1 LIFSN
6 AISFAKV
13 GVAKDDSRCVSV
25 GKMNEQP
32 SIGMKITCVI
42 FLLDC
47 AYNLCAPGDLLESG
61 EQVSLPLRSTVMN
74 SVQTQ
79 GTALVTGASAG
90 IGAVYAERLAKRG
103 FDLLLV
109 ARDEQRL
116 EAAASMLRA
125 EHGVQVEVLK
135 ADLTQKDDVLK
146 LEQRLRSDSSIS
158 LLLNNAGVA
167 ADGLLANSDMDQ
179 MEKLIQLN
187 VTTVTR
193 LASAAAAAFAKAGR
207 GSIINIASVVAL
219 FPERFN
225 ATYSASKAY
234 VLSLTQSLNAE
245 LDGTG
250 VKVQAVLPG
259 VTRTEIWERSG
270 IDASQIPAE
279 MVMEAGEMVDAA
291 LSGLDQGELITIPSL
306 PNASDWDDFVKARL
320 VMAPNLSKSTAATRY
335 K

>member
-1 LIFSN
+1 
-6 AISFAKV
+6 
-13 GVAKDDSRCVSV
+13 
-25 GKMNEQP
+25 
-32 SIGMKITCVI
+32 
-42 FLLDC
+42 
-47 AYNLCAPGDLLESG
+47 
-61 EQVSLPLRSTVMN
+61 MN

-79 GTALVTGASAG
+79 GTALVTGASSG
-90 IGAVYAERLAKRG
+90 IGAIYAERLAARG

-109 ARDEQRL
+109 ARDQERL
-116 EAAASMLRA
+116 EAAASKLRA
-125 EHGVQVEVLK
+125 EHGIQVEVLK
-135 ADLTQKDDVLK
+135 ADLTQKNDVLK

-167 ADGLLANSDMDQ
+167 ADGLLANADMDQ
-179 MEKLIQLN
+179 LERLIQLN
-187 VTTVTR
+187 VTAVTR
-193 LASAAAAAFAKAGR
+193 LASAAAASFAKAGR
-207 GSIINIASVVAL
+207 GTIINIGSVVAL

-259 VTRTEIWERSG
+259 VTRTEIWERSD
-270 IDASQIPAE
+270 IDATQIPAE

-291 LSGLDQGELITIPSL
+291 LSGLDQGELVTIPSL
-306 PNASDWDDFVKARL
+306 PDAAHWDAFVAARL
-320 VMAPNLSKSTAATRY
+320 VMAPNLSKSKAASRY

>member
-1 LIFSN
+1 
-6 AISFAKV
+6 
-13 GVAKDDSRCVSV
+13 
-25 GKMNEQP
+25 M
-32 SIGMKITCVI
+32 T
-42 FLLDC
+42 
-47 AYNLCAPGDLLESG
+47 
-61 EQVSLPLRSTVMN
+61 STQ
-74 SVQTQ
+74 SQ
-79 GTALVTGASAG
+79 GTALVTGASSG
-90 IGAVYAERLAKRG
+90 IGAVYAQRLAARG

-109 ARDEQRL
+109 ARDQQRL
-116 EAAASMLRA
+116 EEAASTLRD
-125 EHGVQVEVLK
+125 EYGVQVEVLK

-167 ADGLLANSDMDQ
+167 ADGLLANADTDLLERM
-179 MEKLIQLN
+179 IQLN
-187 VTTVTR
+187 VTAVTR
-193 LASAAAAAFAKAGR
+193 LASAAAASFAKAGR
-207 GSIINIASVVAL
+207 GTIINIASVVAL

-270 IDASQIPAE
+270 IDATQIPAE
-279 MVMEAGEMVDAA
+279 MVMEAGEMVDASLA
-291 LSGLDQGELITIPSL
+291 GLDQGELVTIPSL
-306 PNASDWDDFVKARL
+306 PNAADWDAFVAARL
-320 VMAPNLSKSTAATRY
+320 VMAPNLSKSQAAARY

>member
-1 LIFSN
+1 
-6 AISFAKV
+6 
-13 GVAKDDSRCVSV
+13 
-25 GKMNEQP
+25 M
-32 SIGMKITCVI
+32 T
-42 FLLDC
+42 
-47 AYNLCAPGDLLESG
+47 
-61 EQVSLPLRSTVMN
+61 STQ
-74 SVQTQ
+74 SQ
-79 GTALVTGASAG
+79 GTALVTGASSG
-90 IGAVYAERLAKRG
+90 IGAIYAQRLATRG

-109 ARDEQRL
+109 ARDQQRL
-116 EAAASMLRA
+116 EEAATKLRA

-146 LEQRLRSDSSIS
+146 LEQRLRSDSSIT

-167 ADGLLANSDMDQ
+167 ADGLLANADTDQ
-179 MEKLIQLN
+179 LEKMIQLN
-187 VTTVTR
+187 VTAVTR
-193 LASAAAAAFAKAGR
+193 LASAAAASFAKAGR
-207 GSIINIASVVAL
+207 GTIINIASVVAL

-270 IDASQIPAE
+270 IDATQIPAD

-291 LSGLDQGELITIPSL
+291 LSGLDQGELVTIPSL
-306 PNASDWDDFVKARL
+306 PDAKDWDAFVAARH
-320 VMAPNLSKSTAATRY
+320 VMAPNLSKSKAASRY

>member
-1 LIFSN
+1 
-6 AISFAKV
+6 
-13 GVAKDDSRCVSV
+13 
-25 GKMNEQP
+25 M
-32 SIGMKITCVI
+32 T
-42 FLLDC
+42 
-47 AYNLCAPGDLLESG
+47 
-61 EQVSLPLRSTVMN
+61 STQ
-74 SVQTQ
+74 SQ
-79 GTALVTGASAG
+79 GTALVTGASSG
-90 IGAVYAERLAKRG
+90 IGAVYAQRLAARG

-109 ARDEQRL
+109 ARDLQRL
-116 EAAASMLRA
+116 EEAASQLRA

-135 ADLTQKDDVLK
+135 ADLTQKEDVLK
-146 LEQRLRSDSSIS
+146 LEQRLRSDSSIN

-167 ADGLLANSDMDQ
+167 ADGLLANADTDQ
-179 MEKLIQLN
+179 LERLIQLN

-193 LASAAAAAFAKAGR
+193 LASAAAASFAKAGR
-207 GSIINIASVVAL
+207 GTIINIASVVAL

-270 IDASQIPAE
+270 IDATQIPAD

-291 LSGLDQGELITIPSL
+291 LSGLDHGELITIPSL
-306 PNASDWDDFVKARL
+306 PNLSEWESYVAARHA
-320 VMAPNLSKSTAATRY
+320 MAPNLSRSQAAARY

>member
-1 LIFSN
+1 
-6 AISFAKV
+6 
-13 GVAKDDSRCVSV
+13 
-25 GKMNEQP
+25 M
-32 SIGMKITCVI
+32 T
-42 FLLDC
+42 
-47 AYNLCAPGDLLESG
+47 
-61 EQVSLPLRSTVMN
+61 PLQS
-74 SVQTQ
+74 Q
-79 GTALVTGASAG
+79 GTALVTGASSG
-90 IGAVYAERLAKRG
+90 IGAIYAQRLAARG

-109 ARDEQRL
+109 ARDLERL
-116 EAAASMLRA
+116 EAAASALRDA
-125 EHGVQVEVLK
+125 HGVQVEVLK

-167 ADGLLANSDMDQ
+167 ADGLLANADLDQ
-179 MEKLIQLN
+179 LESMIQLN
-187 VTTVTR
+187 ITAVTR
-193 LASAAAAAFAKAGR
+193 LASAAAAGFAKAGR
-207 GSIINIASVVAL
+207 GTIINIASVVAL

-291 LSGLDQGELITIPSL
+291 LAGLDQGELVTIPSL
-306 PNASDWDDFVKARL
+306 PNAGDWDAFVAARL
-320 VMAPNLSKSTAATRY
+320 VMAPNLSKSKAAARY

>member
-1 LIFSN
+1 
-6 AISFAKV
+6 
-13 GVAKDDSRCVSV
+13 
-25 GKMNEQP
+25 M
-32 SIGMKITCVI
+32 T
-42 FLLDC
+42 
-47 AYNLCAPGDLLESG
+47 
-61 EQVSLPLRSTVMN
+61 STQ
-74 SVQTQ
+74 SQ
-79 GTALVTGASAG
+79 GTALVTGASSG
-90 IGAVYAERLAKRG
+90 IGAVYAQRLAARG

-109 ARDEQRL
+109 ARDLQRL
-116 EAAASMLRA
+116 EEAACQLRA

-135 ADLTQKDDVLK
+135 ADLTQKEDVLK

-158 LLLNNAGVA
+158 LVLNNAGVA
-167 ADGLLANSDMDQ
+167 ADGLLANADTDHL
-179 MEKLIQLN
+179 ERLIQLN

-193 LASAAAAAFAKAGR
+193 LASAAAASFAKAGR
-207 GSIINIASVVAL
+207 GTIINIASVVAL

-270 IDASQIPAE
+270 IDATQIPAG

-306 PNASDWDDFVKARL
+306 PNLSEWESYVAARHA
-320 VMAPNLSKSTAATRY
+320 MAPNLSRSQAAARY

>member
-1 LIFSN
+1 
-6 AISFAKV
+6 
-13 GVAKDDSRCVSV
+13 
-25 GKMNEQP
+25 M
-32 SIGMKITCVI
+32 T
-42 FLLDC
+42 
-47 AYNLCAPGDLLESG
+47 
-61 EQVSLPLRSTVMN
+61 STQ
-74 SVQTQ
+74 SQ
-79 GTALVTGASAG
+79 GTALVTGASSG
-90 IGAVYAERLAKRG
+90 IGAIYAERLAARG

-109 ARDEQRL
+109 ARDERRL
-116 EAAASMLRA
+116 EAAATKLRA
-125 EHGVQVEVLK
+125 EHSVQVEVLK
-135 ADLTQKDDVLK
+135 ADLTQKNDVLK
-146 LEQRLRSDSSIS
+146 IEQRLRSDSSIS

-167 ADGLLANSDMDQ
+167 ADGLLANADMEQ
-179 MEKLIQLN
+179 LENLIQLN

-193 LASAAAAAFAKAGR
+193 LASAAAASFAKAGR

-234 VLSLTQSLNAE
+234 VLSLTQSMNAE

-270 IDASQIPAE
+270 IDASQIPAD
-279 MVMEAGEMVDAA
+279 MVMEADEMVDAA

-306 PNASDWDDFVKARL
+306 PDAGEWDAFVAARH
-320 VMAPNLSKSTAATRY
+320 VMAPNLSKSTAAARY

>member
-1 LIFSN
+1 
-6 AISFAKV
+6 
-13 GVAKDDSRCVSV
+13 
-25 GKMNEQP
+25 M
-32 SIGMKITCVI
+32 T
-42 FLLDC
+42 
-47 AYNLCAPGDLLESG
+47 
-61 EQVSLPLRSTVMN
+61 STQ
-74 SVQTQ
+74 SQ
-79 GTALVTGASAG
+79 GTALVTGASSG
-90 IGAVYAERLAKRG
+90 IGAVYAQRLAARG

-109 ARDEQRL
+109 ARDQQRL
-116 EAAASMLRA
+116 EEAASKLRD
-125 EHGVQVEVLK
+125 EYGVQVEVLK

-167 ADGLLANSDMDQ
+167 ADGLLANADTDLLERM
-179 MEKLIQLN
+179 IQLN
-187 VTTVTR
+187 VTAVTR
-193 LASAAAAAFAKAGR
+193 LASAAAASFAEAGR
-207 GSIINIASVVAL
+207 GTIINIASVVAL

-270 IDASQIPAE
+270 IDATQIPAE
-279 MVMEAGEMVDAA
+279 MVMEAGEMVDASLA
-291 LSGLDQGELITIPSL
+291 GLDQGELVTIPSL
-306 PNASDWDDFVKARL
+306 PNAADWDAFVAARL
-320 VMAPNLSKSTAATRY
+320 VMAPNLSKSQAAARY